1 MIYKTLIGGLSAAM
15 LFLASSSHAMSLSE
29 DEIEAA
35 TEHAMSFI
43 EFLEEESTYFSVGV
57 LDIELEG
64 SHDGGPERH
73 EAEGSV
79 VYFNAR
85 SGSDY
90 ASLNWI
96 LGGGISDGEINDSE
110 TGEYT
115 EIDVDYGFYA
125 GIAVRLG
132 FTMFDRVS
140 VYGTIGWNY
149 LNMDV
154 VYDGDEEEED
164 TGRDLLD
171 LQTGFGIEARV
182 GDEWRLGYSVLDMG
196 DVQFDND
203 VDTDNDG
210 YPDGTTTWD
219 LKSTSIYLVKTW

>member
-29 DEIEAA
+29 DEIEAV
-35 TEHAMSFI
+35 TEHVGGFI
-43 EFLEEESTYFSVGV
+43 EFLEEESTYISFGV
-57 LDIELEG
+57 LDMELE
-64 SHDGGPERH
+64 STHDGGPERS
-73 EAEGSV
+73 EADGSV
-79 VYFNAR
+79 LYLNAR
-85 SGSDY
+85 SGGDY

-96 LGGGISDGEINDSE
+96 LGGGISDGELTDSE
-110 TGEYT
+110 TGDYFG
-115 EIDVDYGFYA
+115 IDVDYGFYA

-140 VYGTIGWNY
+140 VYGSIGWNY

-154 VYDGDEEEED
+154 KYDGDDDDD

-196 DVQFDND
+196 DVQFDNN
-203 VDTDNDG
+203 VDTDGDG